1 MATPIVIS
9 AVVMLLLFVGIPLGL
24 AFSFRHRSLG
34 EFMYGRREARK
45 SMSPIGGALQD
56 LDRLL
61 ARPSIEYRV
70 KMDDQVQRAEDE
82 KGGD

>member
-1 MATPIVIS
+1 MPIVIS
-9 AVVMLLLFVGIPLGL
+9 AVVMLMLFVVIPLGL
-24 AFSFRHRSLG
+24 VFSFRHRSLG
-34 EFMYGRREARK
+34 ELMYGRRGTRK